1 MTTPDTQQK
10 IKEEE
15 QVKAEEEEDLNEEL
29 DEWEPKQFKERTS
42 SSGNKSESETKSWYK
57 ITRSC
62 H

>member
-15 QVKAEEEEDLNEEL
+15 QVKAEEAEDLNEEL

-42 SSGNKSESETKSWYK
+42 SSGNKSESETKAWYN
-57 ITRSC
+57 SVMA
-62 H
+62 

>member
-62 H
+62 Y

>member
-42 SSGNKSESETKSWYK
+42 SSGNKSESETKAWYN
-57 ITRSC
+57 SVMA
-62 H
+62 